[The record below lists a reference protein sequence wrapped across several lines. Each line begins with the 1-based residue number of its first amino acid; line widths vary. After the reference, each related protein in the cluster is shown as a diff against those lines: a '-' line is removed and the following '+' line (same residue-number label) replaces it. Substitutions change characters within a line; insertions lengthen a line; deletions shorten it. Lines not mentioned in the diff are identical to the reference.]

1 MRHILLDFRAKYSV
15 LRETSSQAYGDDNFS
30 IPIEEVTYTLTMDL
44 TNILAIGAIPIGFIG
59 GYFLRKLLAEKKVE
73 SAHARAKRIIEEA
86 KREVENRHKT
96 ASIEAKEEFYQKQ
109 RQLEREIKKRKFEI
123 DRQEKKLQGRES
135 SLDRKF
141 DVLDKRERVVTD
153 KERLLDSKLKGVE
166 HKEQHVQ
173 KLKEEALRRCEE
185 ISGLS
190 AEQAKRMLLESLESN
205 VKQEAACLIRRIET
219 ETREIAN
226 KKARQIV
233 TLAIQKC
240 ATDQVSETTVS
251 VVNLPND
258 EMKGRIIGRE
268 GRNIRALEAAT
279 GCNIIVDDT
288 PEAVVLS
295 CFDPLRREVARLAL
309 ERLISD
315 GRIHPARIEE
325 VVTKA
330 EKQVEDAVRE
340 SGEQS
345 AFDLGIHELHPE
357 LIKLL
362 GRLKYRTSYGQNV
375 MTHSVEVA
383 HLCEAMASEL
393 SVDAQMAKRA
403 GLLHDVG
410 KAVSYE
416 MEGTHALI
424 GAEIAKKFNESPAI
438 VHAIAAHHG
447 EEEFRTI
454 IAVLVQAADAI
465 SAARPGARRETLESY
480 VKRLEKLE
488 QIASSFEGV
497 EKSYAIQAGREI
509 RIIVEPNQLNDNECA
524 KLARDV
530 TKRIESELEYPG
542 QIKVTVLRETR
553 VIEFA
558 R

>member
-1 MRHILLDFRAKYSV
+1 
-15 LRETSSQAYGDDNFS
+15 
-30 IPIEEVTYTLTMDL
+30 MDL
-44 TNILAIGAIPIGFIG
+44 TNILVIGAIPIGFIG
-59 GYFLRKLLAEKKVE
+59 GYFLRKLIAEKKVE
-73 SAHARAKRIIEEA
+73 SAHVRAKRIIEEA
-86 KREVENRHKT
+86 KREVENRRKA
-96 ASIEAKEEFYQKQ
+96 ASIEVKEEFYQKQ
-109 RQLEREIKKRKFEI
+109 RQLERELKKRKFEI
-123 DRQEKKLQGRES
+123 DRQEKKLQGREA

-141 DVLDKRERVVTD
+141 DVFDKRERAVME
-153 KERLLDSKLKGVE
+153 KERLLDSKLQSVE
-166 HKEQHVQ
+166 HKEKHVQ

-190 AEQAKRMLLESLESN
+190 AEQAKRMLLESLESD

-226 KKARQIV
+226 KKARQII

-268 GRNIRALEAAT
+268 GRNIRALEAAS

-325 VVTKA
+325 MVTKA

-340 SGEQS
+340 SGEQV

-357 LIKLL
+357 LIKQL

-375 MTHSVEVA
+375 MIHSVEVA
-383 HLCEAMASEL
+383 HLCESMASEL
-393 SVDAQMAKRA
+393 GVDAQMAKRA

-410 KAVSYE
+410 KSVSYE

-424 GAEIAKKFNESPAI
+424 GAEITKKFNESPAI

-454 IAVLVQAADAI
+454 IAVIVQAADAI

-488 QIASSFEGV
+488 RIASSFEGV

-530 TKRIESELEYPG
+530 TNRIESELEYPG

-553 VIEFA
+553 VIEYA

>member
-1 MRHILLDFRAKYSV
+1 
-15 LRETSSQAYGDDNFS
+15 
-30 IPIEEVTYTLTMDL
+30 MDL
-44 TNILAIGAIPIGFIG
+44 TNILVIGAIPIGFIG
-59 GYFLRKLLAEKKVE
+59 GYFLRKLIAEKKVE
-73 SAHARAKRIIEEA
+73 SAHVRAKRIIEEA
-86 KREVENRHKT
+86 KREVENRRKA
-96 ASIEAKEEFYQKQ
+96 ASIEVKEEFYQKQ
-109 RQLEREIKKRKFEI
+109 RQLERELKKRKFEI
-123 DRQEKKLQGRES
+123 DRQEKKLQGREA

-141 DVLDKRERVVTD
+141 DVFDKRERAVME
-153 KERLLDSKLKGVE
+153 KERLLDSKLQSVE
-166 HKEQHVQ
+166 HKEKHVQ

-190 AEQAKRMLLESLESN
+190 AEQAKRMLLESLESD

-226 KKARQIV
+226 KKARQII

-268 GRNIRALEAAT
+268 GRNIRALEAAS

-325 VVTKA
+325 MVTKA

-340 SGEQS
+340 SGEQV

-357 LIKLL
+357 LIKQL

-393 SVDAQMAKRA
+393 GVDAQMAKRA

-410 KAVSYE
+410 KSVSYE

-424 GAEIAKKFNESPAI
+424 GAEITKKFNESPAI

-454 IAVLVQAADAI
+454 IAVIVQAADAI

-488 QIASSFEGV
+488 GIASSFEGV

-530 TKRIESELEYPG
+530 TNRIESELEYPG

-553 VIEFA
+553 VIEYA

>member
-1 MRHILLDFRAKYSV
+1 
-15 LRETSSQAYGDDNFS
+15 
-30 IPIEEVTYTLTMDL
+30 MDL

-59 GYFLRKLLAEKKVE
+59 GYFLRKLIAEKKVE
-73 SAHARAKRIIEEA
+73 SAHVRAKRIIEEA
-86 KREVENRHKT
+86 KREVENRRKA
-96 ASIEAKEEFYQKQ
+96 ASIEVKEEFYQKQ
-109 RQLEREIKKRKFEI
+109 RQLERELKKRKFEI
-123 DRQEKKLQGRES
+123 DRQEKKLQGREA

-141 DVLDKRERVVTD
+141 DVFDKRERAVME
-153 KERLLDSKLKGVE
+153 KERLLDLKLQSVE
-166 HKEQHVQ
+166 HKEKHVQ

-190 AEQAKRMLLESLESN
+190 AEQAKRMLLESLESA
-205 VKQEAACLIRRIET
+205 VKQEAASLIRRIET

-226 KKARQIV
+226 KKARQII

-268 GRNIRALEAAT
+268 GRNIRALEAAS

-325 VVTKA
+325 MVTKA

-340 SGEQS
+340 SGEQV

-357 LIKLL
+357 LIKQL

-375 MTHSVEVA
+375 MIHSVEVA

-393 SVDAQMAKRA
+393 GVDAQMAKRA

-454 IAVLVQAADAI
+454 IAVIVQAADAI

-488 QIASSFEGV
+488 GIASSFEGV

-530 TKRIESELEYPG
+530 TIRIESELEYPG

-553 VIEFA
+553 VIEYA

>member
-1 MRHILLDFRAKYSV
+1 
-15 LRETSSQAYGDDNFS
+15 
-30 IPIEEVTYTLTMDL
+30 MDL
-44 TNILAIGAIPIGFIG
+44 TNILVIGAIPIGFIG
-59 GYFLRKLLAEKKVE
+59 GYFLRKLIAEKKVE
-73 SAHARAKRIIEEA
+73 SAHVRAKRIIEEA
-86 KREVENRHKT
+86 KREVENRRKA
-96 ASIEAKEEFYQKQ
+96 ASIEVKEEFYQKQ
-109 RQLEREIKKRKFEI
+109 RQLERELKKRKFEI
-123 DRQEKKLQGRES
+123 DRQEKKLQGREA

-141 DVLDKRERVVTD
+141 DVFDKRERAVME
-153 KERLLDSKLKGVE
+153 KERLLDSKLQSVE
-166 HKEQHVQ
+166 HKEKHVQ

-190 AEQAKRMLLESLESN
+190 AEQAKRMLLESLESD

-226 KKARQIV
+226 KKARQII

-268 GRNIRALEAAT
+268 GRNIRALEAAS

-325 VVTKA
+325 MVTKA

-340 SGEQS
+340 SGEQV

-357 LIKLL
+357 LIKQL

-393 SVDAQMAKRA
+393 GVDAQMAKRA

-410 KAVSYE
+410 KSVSYE

-424 GAEIAKKFNESPAI
+424 GAEITKKFNESPAI

-454 IAVLVQAADAI
+454 IAVIVQAADAI

-488 QIASSFEGV
+488 RIASSFEGV

-530 TKRIESELEYPG
+530 TIRIESELEYPG

-553 VIEFA
+553 VIEYA

>member
-1 MRHILLDFRAKYSV
+1 M
-15 LRETSSQAYGDDNFS
+15 
-30 IPIEEVTYTLTMDL
+30 
-44 TNILAIGAIPIGFIG
+44 
-59 GYFLRKLLAEKKVE
+59 
-73 SAHARAKRIIEEA
+73 
-86 KREVENRHKT
+86 
-96 ASIEAKEEFYQKQ
+96 
-109 RQLEREIKKRKFEI
+109 
-123 DRQEKKLQGRES
+123 
-135 SLDRKF
+135 
-141 DVLDKRERVVTD
+141 D
-153 KERLLDSKLKGVE
+153 KERTLDSKLQSLE
-166 HKEQHVQ
+166 HKTKYVD
-173 KLKEEALRRCEE
+173 KLKADALRRCEE

-190 AEQAKRMLLESLESN
+190 AEQAKRMLLESLEGE
-205 VKQEAACLIRRIET
+205 VKQEAASLIRRIET

-226 KKARQIV
+226 KKARQII

-325 VVTKA
+325 VVAKA
-330 EKQVEDAVRE
+330 EKQLEDAVRE
-340 SGEQS
+340 SGEQT

-357 LIKLL
+357 SIKLL

-375 MTHSVEVA
+375 LTHSVEVA
-383 HLCEAMASEL
+383 HLCETMASEL
-393 SVDAQMAKRA
+393 GVDPQLAKRA
-403 GLLHDVG
+403 GLLHDIG

-424 GAEIAKKFNESPAI
+424 GAEIAKKHNEPPAI

-454 IAVLVQAADAI
+454 IAVIVQAADAV

-488 QIASSFEGV
+488 EIASSFEGV

-509 RIIVEPNQLNDNECA
+509 RIIVEPNQLNDNECS

-542 QIKVTVLRETR
+542 QIKITVLRETR

>member
-1 MRHILLDFRAKYSV
+1 
-15 LRETSSQAYGDDNFS
+15 
-30 IPIEEVTYTLTMDL
+30 MDL

-59 GYFLRKLLAEKKVE
+59 GYFLRKLIAEKKVE
-73 SAHARAKRIIEEA
+73 SAHVRAKRIIEEA
-86 KREVENRHKT
+86 KREVENRRKA
-96 ASIEAKEEFYQKQ
+96 ASIEVKEEFYQKQ
-109 RQLEREIKKRKFEI
+109 RQLERELKKRKFEI
-123 DRQEKKLQGRES
+123 DRQEKKLQGREA

-141 DVLDKRERVVTD
+141 DVFDKRERAVME
-153 KERLLDSKLKGVE
+153 KERLLDSKLQSVE
-166 HKEQHVQ
+166 HKEKHVQ

-190 AEQAKRMLLESLESN
+190 AEQAKRMLLESLESA

-226 KKARQIV
+226 KKARQII

-268 GRNIRALEAAT
+268 GRNIRALEAAS

-325 VVTKA
+325 MVTKA

-340 SGEQS
+340 SGEQV

-357 LIKLL
+357 LIKQL

-393 SVDAQMAKRA
+393 GVDAQMAKRA

-424 GAEIAKKFNESPAI
+424 GAEITKKFNESPAI

-454 IAVLVQAADAI
+454 IAVIVQAADAI

-488 QIASSFEGV
+488 GIASSFEGV

-530 TKRIESELEYPG
+530 TIRIESELEYPG

-553 VIEFA
+553 VIEYA